1 MKALPSINLKNS
13 SIFSLKLSAFEL
25 NTKSLLVK
33 YANNTAKIIAIA
45 LDIFSSNLKHDV
57 IIAKEPILT
66 TVVKTPKNIYKTT
79 STVKNFFNKLLNF
92 SGNIFPDI
100 FKLKSINFCVTFLI
114 NTNILTI

>member
-25 NTKSLLVK
+25 NTKSLFVK

-57 IIAKEPILT
+57 IIAKAPILT

-100 FKLKSINFCVTFLI
+100 FLIPRKS
-114 NTNILTI
+114 

>member
-57 IIAKEPILT
+57 IIHKLCICYIKIFVKCKYIFRNIL
-66 TVVKTPKNIYKTT
+66 KI
-79 STVKNFFNKLLNF
+79 
-92 SGNIFPDI
+92 
-100 FKLKSINFCVTFLI
+100 FLI
-114 NTNILTI
+114 NY

>member
-1 MKALPSINLKNS
+1 MNALPSINLKNS

-25 NTKSLLVK
+25 NTKSLFVK

-79 STVKNFFNKLLNF
+79 STLKNFFNKIVNYTRN
-92 SGNIFPDI
+92 NIPDI
-100 FKLKSINFCVTFLI
+100 YKLK
-114 NTNILTI
+114 

>member
-1 MKALPSINLKNS
+1 MNALPSINLKNS

-79 STVKNFFNKLLNF
+79 STVKIFFNKLLN
-92 SGNIFPDI
+92 
-100 FKLKSINFCVTFLI
+100 TREE
-114 NTNILTI
+114 ILCRL